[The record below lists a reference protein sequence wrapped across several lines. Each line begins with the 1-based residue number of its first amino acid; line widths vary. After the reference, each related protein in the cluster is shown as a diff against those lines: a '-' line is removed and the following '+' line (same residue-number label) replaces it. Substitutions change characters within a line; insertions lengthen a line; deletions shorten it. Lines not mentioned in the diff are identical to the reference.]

1 MIKDIKFPEVQDIV
15 ITVAKQATGEWNV
28 YIINRS
34 KMKLENVMVTSK
46 GFGEKG
52 KEKQETSTLRHSIPH
67 IEPGEYALI
76 EPIQPEVFHLNN
88 QYWVSFFVGQQL
100 FDKKYIFVPNSIA
113 EEKLIFIEEIKLSG
127 VIHQ

>member
-1 MIKDIKFPEVQDIV
+1 MIKDIQFPEVQDIV
-15 ITVAKQATGEWNV
+15 ITVAKKATEEWNV

-34 KMKLENVMVTSK
+34 KKKIENVMVTSK

-52 KEKQETSTLRHSIPH
+52 KEEQLTSTLRHSIPH

-88 QYWVSFFVGQQL
+88 QYWVSFFVGQLL

-113 EEKLIFIEEIKLSG
+113 EENLIFIEEINLSG
-127 VIHQ
+127 VIH